1 MIASIDFGAS
11 ATKAA
16 VLDATTDAARL
27 IAFDATNHLPTAV
40 HRHRGGKLLVGRPA
54 LAYLDRRP
62 HQVRTDLK
70 QRLNHATVVRAN
82 NPLVEVGGARP
93 MPLLEA
99 VAAVLAHAY
108 RAVESSLS
116 GPPGQLLLTY
126 PVIWDA
132 ARRAALRQA
141 ARLGGIEARIELVS
155 EPEAAAWQLSA
166 THDRL
171 PTPIAMLD
179 LGASTFDLAVLDRDS
194 DGRLGRLHAD
204 GRAVGGDDFDV
215 ALLDLVEDGLTG
227 AARRRFVELRT
238 EAAHDVTREAQA
250 VKIRLTVEPRATFA
264 FRDVEREISRE
275 EFDEAVAPLVE
286 ECVET
291 AAQAVETVHRTRPV
305 RTVGLCGAASR
316 VPYFR
321 DEVAALARR
330 LGAGFVEVGGPG
342 GGPAR
347 VAAVALGAVR
357 VAHRP
362 VLRSDDDWVVNFDKF
377 PRVPPLTPTADGFA
391 YPTTDAAD
399 IGLSRPGGNRLAAKV
414 GNITS
419 LTRVWRLAYDLDQRL
434 LVSGSDNGLVELWE
448 HGEELTL
455 RHRGFL
461 GRSAS
466 VLGFFRDQEVTALA
480 VRGDR
485 IASVEKRGTGAVYR
499 RKGNRWSLHHR
510 LNLTGPTVGLSI
522 LARDGA
528 LLRWGGERLELLD
541 PDSGH
546 TLATEKLPTQDP
558 VIRVEPRHGWAYLR
572 SADLL
577 AAYRIDGRSIRAGFR
592 REIAGTGALC
602 CGTYASRPLVLTVAP
617 AESAVLALDG
627 CTGAEL
633 ARLDV
638 PDPGEVSQLTPT
650 AWPDRFFV
658 AIGNEVRFL
667 TLTGGPR

>member
-16 VLDATTDAARL
+16 VLVAASDTARL
-27 IAFDATNHLPTAV
+27 VAFDATNHLPTAV
-40 HRHRGGKLLVGRPA
+40 HRHRGGRLLVGRTA

-70 QRLNHATVVRAN
+70 QRLNQAAVVRADS
-82 NPLVEVGGARP
+82 PLVDVGGARP

-108 RAVESSLS
+108 RAIESSLS

-132 ARRAALRQA
+132 ARRDALRQA
-141 ARLGGIEARIELVS
+141 ARLGGIEARVELVS

-194 DGRLGRLHAD
+194 DGRLRRLHAD

-227 AARRRFVELRT
+227 AVKRRFVELRA
-238 EAAHDVTREAQA
+238 EAAHEVSREAQA

-264 FRDVEREISRE
+264 YRDVERDITRE

-291 AAQAVETVHRTRPV
+291 AAQAVETVHGTRPV
-305 RTVGLCGAASR
+305 RTIGLCGAASR
-316 VPYFR
+316 VPSFR
-321 DEVAALARR
+321 DEVAALACR

-357 VAHRP
+357 VARRP
-362 VLRSDDDWVVNFDKF
+362 VLRSDGDWVPTFDKF
-377 PRVPPLTPTADGFA
+377 PTVPPLTPTADGFA
-391 YPTTDAAD
+391 YPTTNAAD
-399 IGLSRPGGNRLAAKV
+399 IGLARPGGNRLAAKV
-414 GNITS
+414 GNLSS
-419 LTRVWRLAYDLDQRL
+419 LTRVWWLGYDLDQRL

-466 VLGFFRDQEVTALA
+466 VLGFLRDQEVTALA
-480 VRGDR
+480 IRGDQ

-499 RKGNRWSLHHR
+499 RRGSRWSLHRR
-510 LNLTGPTVGLSI
+510 LSFTGPTQGLAF
-522 LARDGA
+522 LERDGL
-528 LLRWGGERLELLD
+528 LLRWGGTRLELVD
-541 PDSGH
+541 PDTGRD
-546 TLATEKLPTQDP
+546 LVTEAMPAEDG
-558 VIRVEPRHGWAYLR
+558 VVRVEPRHGWAYLR

-602 CGTYASRPLVLTVAP
+602 CGTYAGRPLVLTVAP

-633 ARLDV
+633 ARLVV
-638 PDPGEVSQLTPT
+638 PDPAAVSQLTPT